1 MAYYFQIMKKNF
13 LICLLFYFQIYFIY
27 SHEKK
32 FFLGATVGN
41 TPKTIQQQINYLDIT
56 GAIILKL
63 TDRGPAQISGLL
75 VGDIILKI
83 DEREINSFYDVI
95 KYISGY
101 NGKGDV
107 LIKVFRN
114 NHVFDYKIKLA
125 EKS

>member
-1 MAYYFQIMKKNF
+1 MHFV
-13 LICLLFYFQIYFIY
+13 Y

-41 TPKTIQQQINYLDIT
+41 TPKNLKQKINYLHIS
-56 GAIILKL
+56 GAIILKII
-63 TDRGPAQISGLL
+63 DRSPAQISGLL

-95 KYISGY
+95 KYISAYTGE
-101 NGKGDV
+101 GDV
-107 LIKVFRN
+107 LIRLFRN
-114 NHVFDYKIKLA
+114 NNVYDYKVKLA